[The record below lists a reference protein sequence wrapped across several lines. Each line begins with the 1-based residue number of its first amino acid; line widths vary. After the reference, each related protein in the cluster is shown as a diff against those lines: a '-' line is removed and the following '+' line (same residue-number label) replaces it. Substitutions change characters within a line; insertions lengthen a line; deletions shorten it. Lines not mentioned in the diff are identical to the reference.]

1 MTEPSDT
8 QRRSNQRS
16 HGGETDCEAAPVSTL
31 GPLGTTDN
39 GAEVSRRSGRGQ
51 PQLGTL
57 FHDLLP
63 FGGLE
68 LSPVLRYRVITT
80 GL

>member
-1 MTEPSDT
+1 M
-8 QRRSNQRS
+8 RRSS
-16 HGGETDCEAAPVSTL
+16 VHTGTTGTT
-31 GPLGTTDN
+31 GTTDN